1 MATPK
6 KPSLFAQRMLNSK
19 LKIKSDVGDSALPAN
34 IAGPVISRCFGK
46 QRIYI
51 LCLEQIIIAYNRI
64 IQNKSHVGLKVKLA
78 HSYIHPGLSPNATPC
93 PMKWAR
99 TTY

>member
-6 KPSLFAQRMLNSK
+6 KQSLFAQRMLNAK
-19 LKIKSDVGDSALPAN
+19 LKVKSDVGDSALPVN

-51 LCLEQIIIAYNRI
+51 LCLEQIIIAYNRH
-64 IQNKSHVGLKVKLA
+64 IQNKSYVA
-78 HSYIHPGLSPNATPC
+78 
-93 PMKWAR
+93 
-99 TTY
+99 

>member
-19 LKIKSDVGDSALPAN
+19 LKIKSDVGDSALPKN

-46 QRIYI
+46 
-51 LCLEQIIIAYNRI
+51 
-64 IQNKSHVGLKVKLA
+64 
-78 HSYIHPGLSPNATPC
+78 
-93 PMKWAR
+93 
-99 TTY
+99 